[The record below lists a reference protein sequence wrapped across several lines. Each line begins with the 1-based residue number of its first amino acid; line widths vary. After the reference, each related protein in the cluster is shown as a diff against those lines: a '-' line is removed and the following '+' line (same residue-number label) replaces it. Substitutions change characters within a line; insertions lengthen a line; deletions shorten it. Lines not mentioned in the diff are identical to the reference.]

1 MKKFK
6 SLFTGK
12 MLILVL
18 LVFCVIAVA
27 TSFGYK
33 SSSTGTN
40 TQTVKEVQKEST
52 PNDVVENVSK
62 LVLSVRGMSCSG
74 CIATIKGAV
83 SDIKGIEETL
93 VDVGNG
99 RVEIYYDNKRL
110 IDVNRIA
117 QAITDSGY
125 PANVQKI
132 FSPEEIKKG
141 NALAAA
147 KAQYYIV
154 SVGGYEIA
162 RADFDTELEVGK
174 KRYSKIYGDNLF
186 KNAQGQSLLD
196 NLKTQIISKL
206 INEGIFMQEINRT
219 GFKVDSKTLE
229 IEMNTFLE
237 EHGKNFEKF
246 KDTLT
251 EVGYDPNYFRK
262 KFETKV
268 LIKRYLNERI
278 LADASNELEKQSQF
292 NAWFSNAKTLAEVVY
307 YDKNLERLVQKLS
320 ASSGCGGRS

>member
-1 MKKFK
+1 
-6 SLFTGK
+6 
-12 MLILVL
+12 L

-27 TSFGYK
+27 VSFGYK
-33 SSSTGTN
+33 SSSTWTN

-62 LVLSVRGMSCSG
+62 LVLNVRGMSCSG
-74 CIATIKGAV
+74 CVATIKGAV
-83 SDIKGIEETL
+83 SDFKGIEETL

-99 RVEIYYDNKRL
+99 KVEIYYDNKR
-110 IDVNRIA
+110 ITDVKPIA

-132 FSPEEIKKG
+132 FSSEEMRKE

-147 KAQYYIV
+147 KAQYYIA

-162 RADFDTELEVGK
+162 RADFDTELEVAK

-186 KNAQGQSLLD
+186 KNAQGESLLD
-196 NLKTQIISKL
+196 NLKTQIISRL
-206 INEGIFMQEINRT
+206 INEGIFMQEINRS
-219 GFKVDSKTLE
+219 GFRVDPKTLE
-229 IEMNTFLE
+229 IEMNAFLK
-237 EHGKNFEKF
+237 EHGENFEKF
-246 KDTLT
+246 KNTLK
-251 EVGYDPNYFRK
+251 EVGYDPNYFSK

-268 LIKRYLNERI
+268 LMKRYLNEKI
-278 LADASNELEKQSQF
+278 LADASNDLEKQSLF

-307 YDKNLERLVQKLS
+307 YDKNLERLVQQLT
-320 ASSGCGGRS
+320 ASKSCGGGS

>member
-12 MLILVL
+12 ILILVL

-27 TSFGYK
+27 ASFGYK
-33 SSSTGTN
+33 SSTTGIK
-40 TQTVKEVQKEST
+40 TQLATEVKKEST
-52 PNDVVENVSK
+52 PNDVVEKISKVVLNV
-62 LVLSVRGMSCSG
+62 RDMSCSG

-83 SDIKGIEETL
+83 SDIKGIKETL
-93 VDVGNG
+93 VDIGNG
-99 RVEIYYDNKRL
+99 KVEIYYDNKML
-110 IDVNRIA
+110 TDVSRIA
-117 QAITDSGY
+117 QAITASGY
-125 PANVQKI
+125 PANVQKV
-132 FSPEEIKKG
+132 FSPEEIRKE

-147 KAQYYIV
+147 KAQYYII

-162 RADFDTELEVGK
+162 RSDFDTELEVGK

-186 KNAQGQSLLD
+186 KNAQGESLLD
-196 NLKTQIISKL
+196 NLKAQIISRL

-219 GFKVDSKTLE
+219 GFRVDPKTVE
-229 IEMNTFLE
+229 IEMNAFLKEHSKDFETF
-237 EHGKNFEKF
+237 KNSLMEA
-246 KDTLT
+246 
-251 EVGYDPNYFRK
+251 GYDPNYFRK

-268 LIKRYLNERI
+268 LIKRYLNEKI
-278 LADASNELEKQSQF
+278 LADASNDFEKQSQF

-307 YDKNLERLVQKLS
+307 YDKNLERLVAKLS